1 MTAITTTQARPVSFR
16 PTIQSR
22 AMSDLIGRFT
32 NRLEDTDIF
41 NRKCISGPI
50 APRDDERRAMADRRA
65 ELLASLQPEAERS
78 RKVLIALLGSFPSY
92 GEDEETARFI
102 LAACCR
108 ACSKVP
114 TWAIEEASARFL
126 EGRARIPWDM
136 AKRPTPPQIL
146 AEALQ
151 CALPVEA
158 ELHRVSQVLDAE
170 VVDTETTDLERQE
183 ALDAWAKLKADMG
196 RSNVVTDRTSD
207 AIEAERAAF
216 RKVNER
222 FDAERLAA
230 SEAARKAK
238 VGAEQ

>member
-1 MTAITTTQARPVSFR
+1 L
-16 PTIQSR
+16 
-22 AMSDLIGRFT
+22 SDLVGKFT

-50 APRDDERRAMADRRA
+50 APREEERQALAERRD
-65 ELLASLQPEAERS
+65 ELMASLQPEPDRS

-108 ACSKVP
+108 ACAKAP

-126 EGRARIPWDM
+126 EGRTRVSWDM

-151 CALPVEA
+151 CALPVEG
-158 ELHRVSQVLDAE
+158 ELHRVNQILEAE
-170 VVDTETTDLERQE
+170 IVDIETTDAERQD
-183 ALDAWAKLKADMG
+183 AIDAWAKLKAEMG
-196 RSNVVTDRTSD
+196 RSNVISERTGD
-207 AIEAERAAF
+207 QVDAERAAF
-216 RKVNER
+216 RRVNER
-222 FDAERLAA
+222 FDAELAA
-230 SEAARKAK
+230 QRAAQNDEAAA
-238 VGAEQ
+238 

>member
-1 MTAITTTQARPVSFR
+1 MNAISTIQGRAVSLRPAE
-16 PTIQSR
+16 QSR
-22 AMSDLIGRFT
+22 AMADLIGRFT
-32 NRLEDTDIF
+32 NRLEDTDAF
-41 NRKCISGPI
+41 SRKCISGPI
-50 APRDDERRAMADRRA
+50 APRENERQAMAERRS
-65 ELLASLQPEAERS
+65 ELLASLHPEGDRS

-108 ACSKVP
+108 ACAKVP

-126 EGRARIPWDM
+126 EGRTRVSWDM

-170 VVDTETTDLERQE
+170 VVDTETTELERQE
-183 ALDAWAKLKADMG
+183 ALDAWAKLKAEIG
-196 RSNVVTDRTSD
+196 RSNVISERTAD
-207 AIEAERAAF
+207 AIEAERDAF
-216 RKVNER
+216 RKVNAR
-222 FDAERLAA
+222 FDAERRAIA
-230 SEAARKAK
+230 EAAR
-238 VGAEQ
+238 

>member
-1 MTAITTTQARPVSFR
+1 MNAISTIQGRAVSLRPAE
-16 PTIQSR
+16 QSR
-22 AMSDLIGRFT
+22 AMADLIGRFT
-32 NRLEDTDIF
+32 NRLEDTDAF

-50 APRDDERRAMADRRA
+50 APRENERQAMAERRS
-65 ELLASLQPEAERS
+65 ELLASLQPEGDRS

-108 ACSKVP
+108 ACAKVP

-126 EGRARIPWDM
+126 EGRTRVSWDM

-170 VVDTETTDLERQE
+170 VVDTETTALERQE
-183 ALDAWAKLKADMG
+183 ALDAWAKLKAEIG
-196 RSNVVTDRTSD
+196 RSNVISERTSD
-207 AIEAERAAF
+207 AVEAERAAF

-222 FDAERLAA
+222 FDAERKAIA
-230 SEAARKAK
+230 EAAR
-238 VGAEQ
+238 